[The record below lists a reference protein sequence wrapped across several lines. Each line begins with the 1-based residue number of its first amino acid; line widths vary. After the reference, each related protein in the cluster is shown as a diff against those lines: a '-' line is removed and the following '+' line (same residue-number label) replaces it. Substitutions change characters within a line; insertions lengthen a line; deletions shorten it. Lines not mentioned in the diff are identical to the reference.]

1 MDSNP
6 FSPCSSASIPV
17 HFLTRW
23 STFASGHVDGTLVR
37 GGGGS
42 IKGADLELL
51 DAERSV
57 VAGTRPDFDGFF
69 LFDRVPY
76 GPIKLSPV
84 LAGVAVVADK
94 QPSAYLGAVEPASVR
109 AAGKES
115 SGASSRHFRKSGKP
129 AREI

>member
-1 MDSNP
+1 MVVTP
-6 FSPCSSASIPV
+6 RPGVVAVIELALV
-17 HFLTRW
+17 G
-23 STFASGHVDGTLVR
+23 AGHVDGTLVR

-51 DAERSV
+51 DAERRA

-69 LFDRVPY
+69 PFDRVPY

-94 QPSAYLGAVEPASVR
+94 QPSAYLGAVAVEPASVR

-115 SGASSRHFRKSGKP
+115 SGASSRHFRESGKP